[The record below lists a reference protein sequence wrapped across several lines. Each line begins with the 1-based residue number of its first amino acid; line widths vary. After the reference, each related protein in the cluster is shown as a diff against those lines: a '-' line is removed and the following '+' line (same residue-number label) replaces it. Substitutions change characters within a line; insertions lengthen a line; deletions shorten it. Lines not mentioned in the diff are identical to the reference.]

1 MVQFP
6 DTLIEIKS
14 LWKAFAKKHALK
26 EISLEIRKGEFV
38 GIIGPNGAGKT
49 TLLHCLLGL
58 ITPDR
63 GEIRLFGLPINS
75 KRSEILKRVNFAS
88 SYVSLPYSL
97 TVKENLLIYAHLYGV
112 EYPAQSCE
120 NVMKMFDIHTLK
132 NQPAR
137 RLSSGQMMRL
147 NLAKAMINNP
157 EILLLDEPTVGLDPE
172 IALKTRNLL
181 LKLNRERGMTILYTS
196 HNIKEVETLCS
207 RVVIINRGEI
217 LADGS
222 VEELLERYA
231 SEELEALY
239 FSLVK

>member
-1 MVQFP
+1 MLF
-6 DTLIEIKS
+6 DKLIEIKS
-14 LWKAFAKKHALK
+14 LWKAFKNSYALK
-26 EISLEIRKGEFV
+26 DISLEINKGEFV

-58 ITPDR
+58 IIPDK
-63 GEIRLFGLPINS
+63 GDIRLFGLPINS
-75 KRSEILKRVNFAS
+75 KRSEILRRVNFAS

-97 TVKENLLIYAHLYGV
+97 TVKENLLIFAYLYDV
-112 EYPAQSCE
+112 EDPVQSCE
-120 NVMKMFDIHTLK
+120 DVMKMFDIHTLK

-172 IALKTRNLL
+172 IAMKTRNLL
-181 LKLNRERGMTILYTS
+181 LQLNKERGMTILYTS
-196 HNIKEVETLCS
+196 HNIKEVESLCN
-207 RVVIINRGEI
+207 RVVIINRGKI
-217 LADGS
+217 LADGL
-222 VEELLERYA
+222 VEELLKRHS